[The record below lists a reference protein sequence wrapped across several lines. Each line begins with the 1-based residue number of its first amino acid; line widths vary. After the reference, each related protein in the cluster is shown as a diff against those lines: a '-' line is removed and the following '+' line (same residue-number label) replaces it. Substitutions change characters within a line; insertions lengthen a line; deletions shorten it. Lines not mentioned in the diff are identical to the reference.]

1 MFEAGISPEG
11 FRGNGAG
18 PAQVV
23 QAVRAGVD
31 TYVARFN
38 QRAKF
43 LPEELPVS
51 EKLKIIKRN
60 IRPYYQN
67 KIWDNEVNSIDRLLD
82 LCPPG
87 AEAGKVFLVLTQ
99 QSSLEKLSRSEIG
112 QVRKK
117 RLYRS
122 NVPLRKIPGRLRK
135 TPDEDR

>member
-1 MFEAGISPEG
+1 MVPSRCARHEFLVLFLRMFEAGISPEG

-43 LPEELPVS
+43 LPELPVS

-82 LCPPG
+82 LCDSIGKTKLNIEKFQPHSVTPP
-87 AEAGKVFLVLTQ
+87 EPKLVKCF
-99 QSSLEKLSRSEIG
+99 SC
-112 QVRKK
+112 
-117 RLYRS
+117 
-122 NVPLRKIPGRLRK
+122 
-135 TPDEDR
+135 